1 MNDEFDLLKYIEA
14 SNSDKTEYDADTFD
28 SVCKKIKNRLDEKE
42 RMENSGRETEAL
54 ERQRAALI
62 GEPGEVEY
70 YKSQIR
76 IIAQELG
83 AGQTPYPSWYAS
95 LEDAVFS
102 ETLGF
107 AGLTPWIEGRTA
119 ELRSSS
125 SAKVIGERIYFLIDG
140 QMVLQSQTISADR
153 RAQLRAALLLSTPE
167 KRSKEIYHEVYL
179 HDGSRVTMYNE
190 GLAKHQQD
198 CIVLRKFFVSKYT
211 FEEQA
216 AHGTIPKECIP
227 LLQSMVQIGYNV
239 AFIGPVRSAKTTF
252 LTTWQSHEDVR
263 LEGVIIESDPEI
275 PLHMIMPKAPIMQF
289 VPKDERDLELVIKRI
304 MRSDADYII
313 MAEAR
318 DGIALNTAVMA
329 ANKGTRR
336 VKMTFHTSD
345 PIDFCYDVATEI
357 RKLYGDDLGCCI
369 TKVAKSFHYL
379 FQFVQLQRDKSQ
391 KRLKGIWEIRYDTSQ
406 RLVSMHNICKYR
418 IGTDDWVWSYDIG
431 ADKEEIGE
439 ENGEALKTFQSEL
452 HKLAEAFP
460 QEGASVFH
468 PAFNSL
474 ILDKR

>member
-1 MNDEFDLLKYIEA
+1 MNDEFDLLQYIEA
-14 SNSDKTEYDADTFD
+14 SNPNKAEYDAAVFD
-28 SVCKKIKNRLDEKE
+28 EICKKIKNRLNEKE

-83 AGQTPYPSWYAS
+83 FSQMPYPSWYAS
-95 LEDAVFS
+95 LEDGVFA
-102 ETLGF
+102 EILGF
-107 AGLTPWIEGRTA
+107 AGLTPWIEGRTE

-140 QMVLQSQTISADR
+140 QMVLQPQTISVNR
-153 RAQLRAALLLSTPE
+153 RAQLRAALLLATPE
-167 KRSKEIYHEVYL
+167 KRAMEVYHEVYL

-198 CIVLRKFFVSKYT
+198 CIVLRKFFVNRYT

-216 AHGTIPKECIP
+216 AHGTIPAGCIP
-227 LLQSMVQIGYNV
+227 LLRSMVQIGYNV

-252 LTTWQSHEDVR
+252 LTTWQSYEDDR
-263 LEGVIIESDPEI
+263 LEGVVIESDPEI
-275 PLHMIMPKAPIMQF
+275 PLHIIMPKAPIMQF
-289 VPKDERDLELVIKRI
+289 VPKDDRDLELVIKRI

-345 PIDFCYDVATEI
+345 PHDFCYDVATEI

-379 FQFVQLQRDKSQ
+379 FQFTQLQKDKSQ
-391 KRLKGIWEIRYDTSQ
+391 KRLKAIWEIRYDTNQ
-406 RLVSMHNICKYR
+406 RQVSMHSICKYR
-418 IGTDDWVWSYDIG
+418 IGTDDWIWSYDVG
-431 ADKEEIGE
+431 HDKEEIGE
-439 ENGEALKTFQSEL
+439 ENKEALETFRKEL
-452 HKLAEAFP
+452 NRLAKEFP
-460 QEGASVFH
+460 YEGDSVFH

-474 ILDKR
+474 ILEGK